1 MYLLAVN
8 NAWWLS
14 DILLQVFCSYWLFWS
29 ESLIVEQPLAPQRL
43 PAATWW
49 CWSNRD
55 ESDRI
60 KPVSV
65 NSSHR
70 SSSDFMQRKENVQE
84 NYWKL
89 LLSTRQTDFH
99 KSRTAH
105 IPAPM
110 LEAGKMPSSSSSF
123 YQQTPISYRLLGW
136 PRSATVLLVVGE
148 WNVENRSYQLVRV
161 QSAVL
166 VQHPSV
172 AQ

>member
-1 MYLLAVN
+1 MHDDYQIYCFKCFAATGCFSPKPYCWTTLG
-8 NAWWLS
+8 
-14 DILLQVFCSYWLFWS
+14 
-29 ESLIVEQPLAPQRL
+29 PTTRL
-43 PAATWW
+43 PAAWW

-65 NSSHR
+65 NS

-110 LEAGKMPSSSSSF
+110 LEAGKMPSSSSL

-136 PRSATVLLVVGE
+136 PRSATVVGCWWME
-148 WNVENRSYQLVRV
+148 PRKQKLPARPRTISSPGAAPECCPVDP
-161 QSAVL
+161 AV
-166 VQHPSV
+166 
-172 AQ
+172 A